1 MKKIILIALMTALGF
16 SLMQAQQSFT
26 TQANINEPIP
36 EGMARISL
44 VSGRMFDGS
53 GFQMLLDADATAYG
67 TVIPVSG
74 PLTEHGNAPDSVYNK
89 FEYKIPENADG
100 SINTGNVV
108 WGTDTVSIL
117 IPAGVYDYAITNP
130 TPGDRV

>member
-1 MKKIILIALMTALGF
+1 MKKIILIALMAALGF
-16 SLMQAQQSFT
+16 SLMQAQQSSPT
-26 TQANINEPIP
+26 KANINDPIP
-36 EGMARISL
+36 EGMARVSL

-117 IPAGVYDYAITNP
+117 IPAGVYDYVITNP

>member
-16 SLMQAQQSFT
+16 SLMQAQQSSP
-26 TQANINEPIP
+26 TQANSDDPIP
-36 EGMARISL
+36 EGMARITL
-44 VSGRMFDGS
+44 TTGPGRTIDDT

-67 TVIPVSG
+67 TIIPTSG

-108 WGTDTVSIL
+108 
-117 IPAGVYDYAITNP
+117 
-130 TPGDRV
+130 